1 MKPCLSLLSVVHRAT
16 ARPQGLKVA
25 IGDDVAASSC
35 FVGKCVVCVLC
46 LWESF
51 ESLHIS
57 TQNPVSS
64 AVHST
69 RASTFASTLLACR
82 HKQANRTLSCST
94 VLVCYT
100 ATMAA
105 CATGY
110 GLNDSMK
117 KLYKEVS
124 VQLQML
130 QLLGLLTHM
139 PVEVA
144 VRFAGR

>member
-1 MKPCLSLLSVVHRAT
+1 MESL
-16 ARPQGLKVA
+16 
-25 IGDDVAASSC
+25 
-35 FVGKCVVCVLC
+35 
-46 LWESF
+46 ESF
-51 ESLHIS
+51 HVSPQQRFGS
-57 TQNPVSS
+57 CTQHKSK
-64 AVHST
+64 HY
-69 RASTFASTLLACR
+69 LLCKLACR
-82 HKQANRTLSCST
+82 HKQANRNRYLAPLA
-94 VLVCYT
+94 LVCYT

-139 PVEVA
+139 AVEVA
-144 VRFAGR
+144 CRFAGR